1 MPRERKYDDSY
12 FTKEELAEIEMLN
25 NSPEVKAAREEAARR
40 ARVRSR
46 LYNLR
51 ALYKQ
56 GKDILSKE
64 CEGD

>member
-1 MPRERKYDDSY
+1 MPRAQKYDDSY

-25 NSPEVKAAREEAARR
+25 NSPEVKAARAEAAKR
-40 ARVRSR
+40 AYARSR

-56 GKDILSKE
+56 GKDILGKE
-64 CEGD
+64 GK